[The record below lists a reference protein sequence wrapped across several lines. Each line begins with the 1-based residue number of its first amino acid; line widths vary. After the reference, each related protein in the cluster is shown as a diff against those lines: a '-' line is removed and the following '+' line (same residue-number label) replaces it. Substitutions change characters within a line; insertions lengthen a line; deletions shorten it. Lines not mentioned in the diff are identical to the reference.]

1 VNELE
6 LKWDISKEKI
16 ILFGMHTR
24 KYSFLLKWE
33 YIIILYNIFFKTMYT
48 FFFSVKM
55 PKHVYKPSC
64 TLSKISKVRRRKDM
78 PEISNHFDFTQEGT
92 SDLSEMGVKSVH
104 ISNETS
110 NDDESNFIH
119 VHSNELIIVE
129 QDNVDNIE
137 NGVYKS
143 PHDESG
149 KIENISDPTVFQFKL
164 ASFIVASKIPKLVLP
179 NY

>member
-1 VNELE
+1 
-6 LKWDISKEKI
+6 
-16 ILFGMHTR
+16 
-24 KYSFLLKWE
+24 
-33 YIIILYNIFFKTMYT
+33 MYT

-55 PKHVYKPSC
+55 PKHAYKPSC

-78 PEISNHFDFTQEGT
+78 PEIRSHFDFTQEGT

-104 ISNETS
+104 IPNETS
-110 NDDESNFIH
+110 NDDESNSIH

-143 PHDESG
+143 HHDESG
-149 KIENISDPTVFQFKL
+149 KTENIFQSKL
-164 ASFIVASKIPKLVLP
+164 ALFIVESKIPKTSAK